1 MLIIIVKINSDMVAT
16 LSIKVAFLAMALLAS
31 TVVRASTQ
39 DLGQIKLAKMREMQ
53 DKSSEGV
60 IDLSRNEYQ

>member
-16 LSIKVAFLAMALLAS
+16 LSIKVAFLTVALLAS

-39 DLGQIKLAKMREMQ
+39 DLGQIKLAKMREMR

>member
-1 MLIIIVKINSDMVAT
+1 MVAT

-39 DLGQIKLAKMREMQ
+39 DLGQIKLAKMREMR